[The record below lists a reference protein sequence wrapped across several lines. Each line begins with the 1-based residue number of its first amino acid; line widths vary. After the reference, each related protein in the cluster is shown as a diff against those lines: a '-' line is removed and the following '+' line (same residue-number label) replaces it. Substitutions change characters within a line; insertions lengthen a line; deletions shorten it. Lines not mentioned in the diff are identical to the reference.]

1 MQMTARAQGST
12 TRTSAKAAAAT
23 APAAMAS
30 DDTASTIVS
39 HEPVD
44 TEGVWEHSG
53 RPSSVLAIRERA
65 EEEGAALVGEL
76 DHRVQNILAVVSAV
90 IAQTLRRARRLLRS
104 PLASVPPRL
113 PGTDFT
119 SAS

>member
-1 MQMTARAQGST
+1 
-12 TRTSAKAAAAT
+12 
-23 APAAMAS
+23 MAS
-30 DDTASTIVS
+30 HDTAACASTIVS

-65 EEEGAALVGEL
+65 EEEAAALVGEL

-90 IAQTLRRARRLLRS
+90 IAQTLRASATPAAVAAAMEAVLRRS
-104 PLASVPPRL
+104 PGRP
-113 PGTDFT
+113 T
-119 SAS
+119 